1 MYLKNVCCFF
11 VWGIRPCAC
20 GVFHENSTSYLKY
33 FIMRACSFLPAATR
47 MIYDMKLQH
56 LLEGVTCECPPEAL
70 AEKYE
75 VVGSALEGQ
84 SRSSE
89 EIDRIF
95 SSSKREGKNLH
106 YVDEELLLRI
116 QPDVIFTQDVCGVCQ
131 IDTACSSAA
140 VAKLPKQPT
149 LVSLTPSGLNDVF
162 TTAITIASALGEK
175 EKALDYLS
183 SLHRRMD
190 FIRDNWQRAKAIPR
204 HVMLMEWIQPV
215 YNCGH
220 WIPEQIA
227 AAGGIDM
234 LSSPNGDSVVT
245 PWSEILDY
253 DPEVFVIAPCGF
265 GVERGLQEIHLL
277 TSRPEWKALKAVAN
291 RKVFIA
297 DSSLFTQP
305 SASTLVE
312 GIEVLAALFH
322 PALFHLPLASR
333 DKVVQVD
340 GRPAGTGNQ
349 PCKVH

>member
-1 MYLKNVCCFF
+1 MK
-11 VWGIRPCAC
+11 
-20 GVFHENSTSYLKY
+20 
-33 FIMRACSFLPAATR
+33 ACSFLPAATR

-75 VVGSALEGQ
+75 VVGSALDEQ

-95 SSSKREGKNLH
+95 STSKREGRNLH
-106 YVDEELLLRI
+106 YVNEDLLLRI

-131 IDTACSSAA
+131 IDTACTSAA
-140 VAKLPKQPT
+140 VAKLPKQPL

-175 EKALDYLS
+175 EKASDYLH
-183 SLHRRMD
+183 SLH
-190 FIRDNWQRAKAIPR
+190 QRVDYIGNILRNAKANLR
-204 HVMLMEWIQPV
+204 RVMLMEWIEPV

-234 LSSPNGDSVVT
+234 LSNPHGDSVVT
-245 PWSEILDY
+245 PWPKLMDY
-253 DPEVFVIAPCGF
+253 DPEVLVIAPCGF
-265 GVERGLQEIHLL
+265 KVERSMQEIHLL
-277 TSRPEWKALKAVAN
+277 TSRTEWKTLKAVAN
-291 RKVFIA
+291 SKVFVV

-322 PALFHLPLASR
+322 PGLFQLPAASR
-333 DKVVQVD
+333 DKVLQVD
-340 GRPAGTGNQ
+340 ERPARFENQ
-349 PCKVH
+349 SLKSIQ